1 MFYIIYIIQLCCYI
15 SFVLILFY
23 SFYVHI
29 HSGAIKIGINYGDQG
44 DNLLSPDAVPTI
56 LQQHNIQRVRVFNP
70 NISFLKAVNNTP
82 IEVVLGTLNEDVL
95 MLASD
100 ASYAA
105 SWINT
110 NIIPFT
116 NVNFKYISVGNEI
129 KFPGDYANSLVA
141 AIQNLDAALKAANK
155 PIPVTTVIDMLPI
168 AVSYP
173 PSVGRFKDDSAPI
186 FRSLATFLNTNGY
199 PLLVNVY
206 PYFSYLGPG
215 GVRLDYALFNTTD
228 VVVQDGEYG
237 YKNIFYAMV
246 DAIYAAL
253 EKLDEPDVQIIMAET
268 GWPWSGNAVATT
280 DYASMY
286 NNNLI
291 AQLTSTTGTPRRPGV
306 ELETYIFS
314 LFNEDLK
321 PEGTER
327 SWGILTHDGGEMYH
341 VNFS

>member
-1 MFYIIYIIQLCCYI
+1 MANNNPIPMKIVLFSWVSFFAVSAAIQ
-15 SFVLILFY
+15 
-23 SFYVHI
+23 
-29 HSGAIKIGINYGDQG
+29 IGINYGDKG
-44 DNLLSPDAVPTI
+44 DNLPSPDAVPTI
-56 LQQHNIQRVRVFNP
+56 LQQHNIQRVRIFNP
-70 NISFLKAVNNTP
+70 NLSFLRAINNSL

-95 MLASD
+95 TLASD
-100 ASYAA
+100 ASYAT

-116 NVNFKYISVGNEI
+116 NVNFKYISIGNEI
-129 KFPGDYANSLVA
+129 MFPGNYANSLVA
-141 AIQNLDAALKAANK
+141 AIQNLDAALKAANR
-155 PIPVTTVIDMLPI
+155 PIPVTTAIDMHPI

-173 PSVGRFKDDSAPI
+173 PSVGRFTDDSAPI
-186 FRSLATFLNTNGY
+186 FRSLASFLNTNGY
-199 PLLVNVY
+199 PLLVNAY
-206 PYFSYLGPG
+206 PYFAYLGSG
-215 GVRLDYALFNTTD
+215 GVSLDYVLFNTTD

-237 YKNIFYAMV
+237 YKNILYAMV

-253 EKLDEPDVQIIMAET
+253 EKLDAPDVRIVVAET
-268 GWPWSGNAVATT
+268 GWPWSGNDVATI

-291 AQLTSTTGTPRRPGV
+291 SQLTSTTGTPRRPSV

-327 SWGILTHDGGEMYH
+327 SWGILTHDGDEMYH
-341 VNFS
+341 VNFP